1 MSKKLLEQIRN
12 KGLSYSAYKEKVA
25 AVIAQGEKDT
35 MSADEHDK
43 YNFTKLNQ
51 TRINRIDKTYSP
63 SVDVIEAINKIT
75 TPQTWL
81 ILTAVWCGD
90 SAQNVP
96 QLVKIAES
104 NSLIDVKLIERDENL
119 EIMDEFLTDGKRSIP
134 KLITLNDNGEILFTW
149 GSRPAAAQAL
159 VRNAIDSGIEKKVW
173 EEQLHLWYA
182 RNKGKDL
189 EQELTHLTTI
199 KHN

>member
-1 MSKKLLEQIRN
+1 MSKQLLEQILKN
-12 KGLSYSAYKEKVA
+12 GLSYQAYKEKIA
-25 AVIAQGEKDT
+25 AVIAQGENEA

-63 SVDVIEAINKIT
+63 SPEIVEAISKIT
-75 TPQTWL
+75 ARQTWL

-96 QLVKIAES
+96 QLVKMAET
-104 NSLIDVKLIERDENL
+104 NPLIDIKLVERDENL
-119 EIMDEFLTDGKRSIP
+119 DIMDEFLTDGKRSIP
-134 KLITLNDNGEILFTW
+134 KLIALNDKGEILFTW
-149 GSRPAAAQAL
+149 GSRPTAAQAL
-159 VRNAIDSGIEKKVW
+159 VKNAIDSGIEKKVW

-189 EQELTHLTTI
+189 EQEI
-199 KHN
+199 KNLLLKNI

>member
-1 MSKKLLEQIRN
+1 MSKQLLQQIRN
-12 KGLSYSAYKEKVA
+12 NGLHYPAYKEKIA
-25 AVIAQGEKDT
+25 SVIAQGD
-35 MSADEHDK
+35 SSLQSDDERDK

-51 TRINRIDKTYSP
+51 TRINRIDKTYVP
-63 SVDVIEAINKIT
+63 SVEITEAISKIT
-75 TPQTWL
+75 TPQTWC

-96 QLVKIAES
+96 QLVKMAGA
-104 NSLIDVKLIERDENL
+104 NPLIDVKLIERDENL

-134 KLITLNDNGEILFTW
+134 KLIAIDNNGEILFTW

-159 VRNAIDSGIEKKVW
+159 VRNAIDTGVEKKVW

-182 RNKGKDL
+182 RNKGIDL
-189 EQELTHLTTI
+189 GQEIINLLPLVP
-199 KHN
+199 

>member
-1 MSKKLLEQIRN
+1 MSRQILQQIQEN
-12 KGLSYSAYKEKVA
+12 GLSYPAYKEKIA
-25 AVIAQGEKDT
+25 SVIAQGDSALQSEDEREKF
-35 MSADEHDK
+35 
-43 YNFTKLNQ
+43 NFTKLNQ

-63 SVDVIEAINKIT
+63 SPEIAESISKIT
-75 TPQTWL
+75 TPQTWC

-96 QLVKIAES
+96 QLVKMAET
-104 NSLIDVKLIERDENL
+104 NPLIDVKLIERDENL
-119 EIMDEFLTDGKRSIP
+119 DIMDAFLTDGKRSIP
-134 KLITLNDNGEILFTW
+134 KLIALDSNGGIVFTW

-159 VRNAIDSGIEKKVW
+159 VRNAIDSGVEKKVW

-189 EQELTHLTTI
+189 EQEIKLVHLF
-199 KHN
+199 

>member
-1 MSKKLLEQIRN
+1 MSKQLLEQIRN

-25 AVIAQGEKDT
+25 AVIAQGENDA
-35 MSADEHDK
+35 MSAEEHDK

-51 TRINRIDKTYSP
+51 TRINRIDRTYSP
-63 SVDVIEAINKIT
+63 SPEITNTISKIT

-96 QLVKIAES
+96 QLVKMAET
-104 NSLIDVKLIERDENL
+104 NPLIKVKLIERDENPD
-119 EIMDEFLTDGKRSIP
+119 IMDEFLTDGKRSIP
-134 KLITLNDNGEILFTW
+134 KLMALSDNGEILFTW

-159 VRNAIDSGIEKKVW
+159 VRNAIDSGGEKKVW

-182 RNKGKDL
+182 RNKGKEL
-189 EQELTHLTTI
+189 ENELNNVL
-199 KHN
+199 NALE